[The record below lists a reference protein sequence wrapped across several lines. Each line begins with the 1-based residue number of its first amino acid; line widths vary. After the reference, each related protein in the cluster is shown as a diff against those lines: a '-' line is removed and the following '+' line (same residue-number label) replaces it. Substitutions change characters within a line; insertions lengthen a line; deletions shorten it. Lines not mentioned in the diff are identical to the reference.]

1 MRTMYRITLLPN
13 HNILCQE
20 LAIAAARSNGL
31 PESKKTTIRELEV
44 IFKHERSKYP
54 TTNENMT
61 FEPIG
66 DNLVHVDRKVLDK
79 YETVLI
85 LEQVDILEIP
95 TLQRYDDEP
104 QGLNNDNHEY
114 LLN

>member
-31 PESKKTTIRELEV
+31 PESKKTTTRELEV
-44 IFKHERSKYP
+44 IFKHECSKYP
-54 TTNENMT
+54 TSNENMT

-85 LEQVDILEIP
+85 LEQVDILELP
-95 TLQRYDDEP
+95 TLQRYDNELE
-104 QGLNNDNHEY
+104 GLANPSFHEN
-114 LLN
+114 LN